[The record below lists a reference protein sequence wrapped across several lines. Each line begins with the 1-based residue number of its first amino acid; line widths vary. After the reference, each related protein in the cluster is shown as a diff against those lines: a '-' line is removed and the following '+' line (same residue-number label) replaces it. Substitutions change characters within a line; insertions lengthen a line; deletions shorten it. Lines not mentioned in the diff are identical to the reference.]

1 MERLNVKNLHFSY
14 RTKYQAVHVVKDVT
28 MSLESGKMYALIGKS
43 GCGKTTLL
51 SLLAGLAK
59 ADSGEIIYDGKA
71 LADLDPDEYRRRT
84 ISVIYQSFNL
94 FPLLNVIENVMFPLL
109 VSGMTKPDAI
119 KKSADMLQKVGL
131 GEHYFRRLPSMLSGG
146 EQQRVAVSR
155 ALATDAGLILA
166 DEPTGNLDTE
176 NSLQVVRLLKQITE
190 DGTRTVLIVTH
201 DMSVADVADR
211 VFEMDS
217 GRLSLLR

>member
-1 MERLNVKNLHFSY
+1 MKLIVEDLNFSY
-14 RTKYQAVHVVKDVT
+14 RTKYQTVHAVKDVAMT
-28 MSLESGKMYALIGKS
+28 LEIGKMYALIGKS

-51 SLLAGLAK
+51 SLLAGLVAS
-59 ADSGEIIYDGKA
+59 DSGHIRYDGK
-71 LADLDPDEYRRRT
+71 LLTEINPDEYRRSM

-94 FPLLNVIENVMFPLL
+94 FPLLSVIENVMFPLL
-109 VSGMTKPDAI
+109 VSGISKSDAR
-119 KKSADMLQKVGL
+119 KKSSDMLQKVGL
-131 GEHYFRRLPSMLSGG
+131 GENYHRRLPNMLSGG
-146 EQQRVAVSR
+146 EQQRVAIAR

-190 DGTRTVLIVTH
+190 NEKRTVLIVTH
-201 DMSVADVADR
+201 DMSVADVANH

-217 GRLSLLR
+217 GRLRMAR

>member
-1 MERLNVKNLHFSY
+1 MKLIVEDLNFSY
-14 RTKYQAVHVVKDVT
+14 RTKYQTVHAVKDVA
-28 MSLESGKMYALIGKS
+28 MMLESRKMYALIGKS

-51 SLLAGLAK
+51 SLLAGLATP
-59 ADSGEIIYDGKA
+59 DSGIIRYDGK
-71 LADLDPDEYRRRT
+71 LLTEINPDEYRRSM

-94 FPLLNVIENVMFPLL
+94 FPLLSVIENVMFPLL
-109 VSGMTKPDAI
+109 VSGISKSDAM
-119 KKSADMLQKVGL
+119 KKSADMLQKVDL
-131 GEHYFRRLPSMLSGG
+131 GDNYHRRLPNMLSGG
-146 EQQRVAVSR
+146 EQQRVAIAR

-190 DGTRTVLIVTH
+190 NEKRTVLIVTH
-201 DMSVADVADR
+201 DMSVADVADH

-217 GRLSLLR
+217 GRLRMAR

>member
-1 MERLNVKNLHFSY
+1 MKLIVEDLNFSY
-14 RTKYQAVHVVKDVT
+14 RTKYQTVHAVKDVAMT
-28 MSLESGKMYALIGKS
+28 LEIGKMYALIGKS

-51 SLLAGLAK
+51 SLLAGLATP
-59 ADSGEIIYDGKA
+59 DSGHIRYDGK
-71 LADLDPDEYRRRT
+71 LLTEINPDEYRRSM

-94 FPLLNVIENVMFPLL
+94 FPLLSVIENVMFPLL
-109 VSGMTKPDAI
+109 VSGISKSDAR
-119 KKSADMLQKVGL
+119 KKSSDMLQKVGL
-131 GEHYFRRLPSMLSGG
+131 GDNYHRRLPNMLSGG
-146 EQQRVAVSR
+146 EQQRVAIAR

-190 DGTRTVLIVTH
+190 NEKRTVLIVTH
-201 DMSVADVADR
+201 DMSVADVANH

-217 GRLSLLR
+217 GRLRMAR